1 MSNERVTRSSKDK
14 VWLRSKGDSLMS
26 VNLGSVD
33 KNLSELDKIGVT
45 SSHMDEN
52 TEDDDV
58 AIAAAVAEIESELGA
73 QQGAGIGIYLAVL
86 LAVLAFYF
94 AEEREACIKWL
105 LEKVK

>member
-1 MSNERVTRSSKDK
+1 
-14 VWLRSKGDSLMS
+14 MS

-33 KNLSELDKIGVT
+33 KNLSELGKVGATTRDKVGA
-45 SSHMDEN
+45 MDEN
-52 TEDDDV
+52 TVEDDV

-73 QQGAGIGIYLAVL
+73 QRGLGFGMYLAVL

-94 AEEREACIKWL
+94 AEERQALVQWL